1 MRDMLKRKQEEEEKM
16 TVNVPRSG
24 EFVVERLPGGTL
36 QAKHSLGGEKFERV
50 CISYE
55 KKPSP
60 QQGEIHFRLER
71 YADSGGI
78 SHPDSIRVT
87 FKLDEQAKK
96 WKFDKKEGMIGKRI
110 KPEEWENMLEEFFKN
125 KDARK
130 WLEEEETY
138 GPPRKSWFQR
148 HRLG

>member
-1 MRDMLKRKQEEEEKM
+1 M
-16 TVNVPRSG
+16 TVNVPRFG

-71 YADSGGI
+71 SAESGGLP
-78 SHPDSIRVT
+78 HVGNMLVT
-87 FKLDEQAKK
+87 FGYNEQDKK
-96 WKFDKKEGMIGKRI
+96 WKFEKQEGTIGRKI
-110 KPEEWENMLEEFFKN
+110 TPAQWEEMLEDLFTDKN
-125 KDARK
+125 ARK
-130 WLEEEETY
+130 WLKDEETF
-138 GPPRKSWFQR
+138 GPPRKSFFQR

>member
-1 MRDMLKRKQEEEEKM
+1 MRNILKRKQEEEEKM
-16 TVNVPRSG
+16 TVNVPGFG
-24 EFVVERLPGGTL
+24 EFSLEEQPGGTL
-36 QAKHSLGGEKFERV
+36 KGRHSIGGEKFDEV

-55 KKPSP
+55 KRPSP
-60 QQGEIHFRLER
+60 AIHLRLSR
-71 YADSGGI
+71 FADSGGI

-87 FKLDEQAKK
+87 FKFDEEAEK
-96 WKFDKKEGMIGKRI
+96 WKFDKKEGIIGKRI

-130 WLEEEETY
+130 WLKDEETF
-138 GPPRKSWFQR
+138 GPPKKSFFQR